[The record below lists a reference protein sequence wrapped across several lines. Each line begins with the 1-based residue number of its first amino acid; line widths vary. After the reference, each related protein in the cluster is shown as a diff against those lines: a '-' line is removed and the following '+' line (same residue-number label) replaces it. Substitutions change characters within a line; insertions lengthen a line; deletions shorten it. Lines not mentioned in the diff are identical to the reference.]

1 MTVKDSVFSVLQN
14 AKTEDGFVSGQELAE
29 RCKVTRTSVWKA
41 INALRKQGAQ
51 IEAVTNRGYRLV
63 SNDIYNASEI
73 LKHISDK
80 DVKIK
85 FFDVIDSTSTQ
96 AKRELAEKDGK
107 SLHKTV
113 FVAAKQTSGR
123 GRLGRPFYSPE
134 ESGIYLSVVY
144 ANGNITKPAVI
155 TASAGVAVARALKK
169 IYNVDAKIKWVNDVF
184 VDGKKV
190 CGILAEGVANFE
202 TGMIEA
208 AVVGIGINITT
219 NKNQP
224 EELKDIAGG
233 VISCSKNRKQAE
245 LCAEVINE
253 FLSILDGGEQEIKK
267 SMQEYKS
274 RSFLIGRE
282 VEISPVINTEDK
294 NFKCVVQ
301 DVTEDAKLVVKLK
314 NDEIKILD
322 SGEVSIHSK
331 IVV

>member
-1 MTVKDSVFSVLQN
+1 MTVKDSVFSVLQSV
-14 AKTEDGFVSGQELAE
+14 KTEDGFVSGQELAE

-41 INALRKQGAQ
+41 INTLRKQGAQ

-63 SNDIYNASEI
+63 ANDVYNASEI
-73 LKHISDK
+73 LKYISDK
-80 DVKIK
+80 DVKIS
-85 FFDVIDSTSTQ
+85 FFDVIDSTNTQ

-134 ESGIYLSVVY
+134 QSGIYFSVVY
-144 ANGNITKPAVI
+144 SKGNITKPAVI
-155 TASAGVAVARALKK
+155 TASAGVAVARVLKK

-184 VDGKKV
+184 VAGKKV
-190 CGILAEGVANFE
+190 CGILTEGVANFE
-202 TGMIEA
+202 TGMIDA
-208 AVVGIGINITT
+208 AIIGIGINITT
-219 NKNQP
+219 NENQP
-224 EELKDIAGG
+224 EELKNIAGS
-233 VISCSKNRKQAE
+233 VTSCAENRKQSE

-253 FLSILDGGEQEIKK
+253 LLFILDGGTEESKK

-274 RSFLIGRE
+274 RSFLIGKE
-282 VEISPVINTEDK
+282 VEFSPVINAEEK

-301 DVTEDAKLVVKLK
+301 DVTDDAKLVVKLE
-314 NDEIKILD
+314 NGEIKNLD

>member
-1 MTVKDSVFSVLQN
+1 MAVKDSVFSVLQN
-14 AKTEDGFVSGQELAE
+14 TKSEDGFVSGQEIAE
-29 RCKVTRTSVWKA
+29 RCGVTRTSVWKS
-41 INALRKQGAQ
+41 INALRKDGAQ

-63 SNDIYNASEI
+63 SNDVYNASEI

-80 DVKIK
+80 NVKIK
-85 FFDVIDSTSTQ
+85 FFDVIDSTNTQ

-113 FVAAKQTSGR
+113 FVAARQTSGR

-134 ESGIYLSVVY
+134 ESGIYLSIVY
-144 ANGNITKPAVI
+144 ADGNITKPAVI

-169 IYNVDAKIKWVNDVF
+169 IYNADAKIKWVNDIF

-190 CGILAEGVANFE
+190 CGILTEGVANFE
-202 TGMIEA
+202 TGMIDA
-208 AVVGIGINITT
+208 AIVGIGINITT

-224 EELKDIAGG
+224 EELKNIAGS
-233 VISCSKNRKQAE
+233 VISSEKNRKQAE

-253 FLSILDGGEQEIKK
+253 FLLILDGGAEEIKK
-267 SMQEYKS
+267 SMQEYKT
-274 RSFLIGRE
+274 RSFLVGKEI
-282 VEISPVINTEDK
+282 EISPVINTDDK
-294 NFKCVVQ
+294 NYKCIVQ

-314 NDEIKILD
+314 NGEIKILD

-331 IVV
+331 IVL

>member
-14 AKTEDGFVSGQELAE
+14 AKTEDGFISGQELAE
-29 RCKVTRTSVWKA
+29 WCKVTRTSVWKA

-63 SNDIYNASEI
+63 SNDVYNASEI
-73 LKHISDK
+73 LKYISDK

-85 FFDVIDSTSTQ
+85 FFDVIDSTNTQ
-96 AKRELAEKDGK
+96 AKRELAEEYGK

-123 GRLGRPFYSPE
+123 GRLGRLFYSPE
-134 ESGIYLSVVY
+134 QTGIYLSVVY
-144 ANGNITKPAVI
+144 SNGNITKPAVI

-169 IYNVDAKIKWVNDVF
+169 IYNVDAKIKWVNDIF

-190 CGILAEGVANFE
+190 CGILTEGIANFE
-202 TGMIEA
+202 TGLIDS
-208 AVVGIGINITT
+208 AVIGIGINITT

-224 EELKDIAGG
+224 EELNNVAGSI
-233 VISCSKNRKQAE
+233 ISCTENRRQAE

-253 FLSILDGGEQEIKK
+253 LLLILDGGAEEIKK
-267 SMQEYKS
+267 SMLEYKS
-274 RSFLIGRE
+274 RSFLIGKE
-282 VEISPVINTEDK
+282 IEISPVINMEDK

-301 DVTEDAKLVVKLK
+301 DVTEDAKLVVRLE
-314 NDEIKILD
+314 NGEIKYLD
-322 SGEVSIHSK
+322 SGEISIHSK

>member
-1 MTVKDSVFSVLQN
+1 MAVKDSVFSVLQN
-14 AKTEDGFVSGQELAE
+14 TKSEDGFVSGQEIAE
-29 RCKVTRTSVWKA
+29 RCGVTRTSVWKS
-41 INALRKQGAQ
+41 INALRKNGAQ

-63 SNDIYNASEI
+63 SNDVYNASEI

-80 DVKIK
+80 NVKIK
-85 FFDVIDSTSTQ
+85 FFDVIDSTNTQ

-113 FVAAKQTSGR
+113 FVAARQTSGR

-134 ESGIYLSVVY
+134 ESGIYLSIVY
-144 ANGNITKPAVI
+144 ADGNITKPAVI

-169 IYNVDAKIKWVNDVF
+169 IYNVDAKIKWVNDIF

-190 CGILAEGVANFE
+190 CGILTEGVANFE
-202 TGMIEA
+202 TGMIDA
-208 AVVGIGINITT
+208 AIVGIGINITT

-224 EELKDIAGG
+224 KELKNIAGS
-233 VISCSKNRKQAE
+233 VISSEKNRKQAE

-253 FLSILDGGEQEIKK
+253 FLLILDGGTEEIKK
-267 SMQEYKS
+267 SMQEYKT
-274 RSFLIGRE
+274 RSFLVGKEI
-282 VEISPVINTEDK
+282 EISPVINTDDK
-294 NFKCVVQ
+294 NYKCIVQ

-314 NDEIKILD
+314 NGEIKILD

-331 IVV
+331 IVL

>member
-113 FVAAKQTSGR
+113 FVAAKQTSGH

-253 FLSILDGGEQEIKK
+253 FLLILDGGEQEIKK

>member
-1 MTVKDSVFSVLQN
+1 MTVKDSVFLVLQN

-73 LKHISDK
+73 LKYVSDK

-155 TASAGVAVARALKK
+155 TASAGVAVSRALKK

-233 VISCSKNRKQAE
+233 VISCSKNRRQAE

-253 FLSILDGGEQEIKK
+253 FLSILDGGKEEIKK

-274 RSFLIGRE
+274 RSFLIGKE

-314 NDEIKILD
+314 NGEIKILD

-331 IVV
+331 IVL